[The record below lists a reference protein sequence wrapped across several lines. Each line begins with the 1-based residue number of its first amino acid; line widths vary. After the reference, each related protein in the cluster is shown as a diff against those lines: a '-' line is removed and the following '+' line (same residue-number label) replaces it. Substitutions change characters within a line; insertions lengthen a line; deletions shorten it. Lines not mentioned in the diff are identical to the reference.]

1 MKLKSYKKDLLKELK
16 DPEYSSAYLAEA
28 LETGDQA
35 TFLLALRDVV
45 EAGGGASTVARQ
57 ARIERESLYKAL
69 SNRGN
74 PRLTTLQGIL
84 KSVGLRIAVTPEN
97 KAA

>member
-1 MKLKSYKKDLLKELK
+1 MKLISYKQGLLKELK
-16 DPEYSSAYLAEA
+16 DPEYAAAYLAHA
-28 LETGDQA
+28 LESEDQA

-45 EAGGGASTVARQ
+45 EAGGGASVVARQ
-57 ARIERESLYKAL
+57 AHIQRESLYKAL

-84 KSVGLRIAVTPEN
+84 KSVGLRIAVTLESD
-97 KAA
+97 AA